1 MTRQFLSWGVTLFD
15 LDQGFEDN
23 RGQSS
28 RFPGDRGAGAHD
40 MQRSY
45 FHTESLPSERR
56 WQAWNDNLSEF
67 AIDAT
72 GALEGAGFEGRIDHC
87 VMPSG
92 LSFTLLESHAP
103 QRISSTP
110 GKVGDVFWLAVSLS
124 GASRLDLGEGAFDM
138 VPGDILY
145 GKRGAP
151 SSLDI
156 STEFRTLL
164 VNIPASLMDRKLLLP
179 LPNKAIHVSA
189 TSGIGRVFSGLLS
202 AVAES
207 FDDIN
212 DMLAGSIEAALPQ
225 FLLGSLFGEGA
236 DQLRGGSV
244 AVRAGVL
251 QRIWRRIEARLED
264 PDVSLADVAAEQGLS
279 VRYVQKLFEESGQSF
294 TNYLRKRRLEQSR
307 ADLANQLNVDISITS
322 ICFRWGFNDAA
333 TFSRAFREEFGQSPR
348 EYRRAQTQ
356 SSAVIW
362 PKQRLAGLSRLQA

>member
-1 MTRQFLSWGVTLFD
+1 
-15 LDQGFEDN
+15 
-23 RGQSS
+23 
-28 RFPGDRGAGAHD
+28 
-40 MQRSY
+40 MQRSH

-72 GALEGAGFEGRIDHC
+72 GALDSTGFEGRIDHC

-103 QRISSTP
+103 QRIASTP

-225 FLLGSLFGEGA
+225 FLLGSLFGEGG
-236 DQLRGGSV
+236 DELRGGAV

-251 QRIWRRIEARLED
+251 QRIWRNIEARLED
-264 PDVSLADVAAEQGLS
+264 ADLSLADIAAEQGLS

-307 ADLANQLNVDISITS
+307 ADLANPLNVDISITS

-348 EYRRAQTQ
+348 EYRRAQAER
-356 SSAVIW
+356 SVVSW
-362 PKQRLAGLSRLQA
+362 GKQRLAGLTRLKA